1 MQIYKSVQELRS
13 FYLSKYE
20 KYCII
25 EGGMILT
32 LEEFIMEN
40 ISWIDLTMAGIT
52 LISVIVAIFVLIRN
66 ENATREL
73 LSKDHD
79 ALSKNHDV
87 LSKDHDRLSTTISE
101 KHQNIQEQQMEIKQ
115 TVSFL
120 KDNALMEQ
128 GKKDMLSQQMLDIKS
143 TSDHIS
149 ALVDLVHNTQIE
161 IVHLQQLN
169 NELNIKLQKYES
181 IFGQMTDEKVREA
194 EEEMEL

>member
-79 ALSKNHDV
+79 A